1 MRCHGAQ
8 TLLEQEA
15 GLWGRGET
23 NSGEVTE
30 SLGQWG
36 ASGSKAGHGQTPLG
50 KLQEASRVAAT
61 VMKNRCCLG
70 PDGCQRGG
78 QRPLSDQP
86 GMDLQGRRREIQGSR
101 LLCVQDITLGGQ
113 T

>member
-1 MRCHGAQ
+1 MEPKLFWSRKQGFGGC
-8 TLLEQEA
+8 
-15 GLWGRGET
+15 ET

-61 VMKNRCCLG
+61 VMKNRGCLG

-86 GMDLQGRRREIQGSR
+86 GMGLRGRRRGLQGGR
-101 LLCVQDITLGGQ
+101 LLCVQDVALGGQ